1 MQFGKCLIQSGEIF
15 VIRDDH
21 NIAVATKLGRAVEH
35 AGLSAH
41 KQVPHPVVGN
51 RCKDFEDRVRDQV
64 SPLP

>member
-51 RCKDFEDRVRDQV
+51 R
-64 SPLP
+64 